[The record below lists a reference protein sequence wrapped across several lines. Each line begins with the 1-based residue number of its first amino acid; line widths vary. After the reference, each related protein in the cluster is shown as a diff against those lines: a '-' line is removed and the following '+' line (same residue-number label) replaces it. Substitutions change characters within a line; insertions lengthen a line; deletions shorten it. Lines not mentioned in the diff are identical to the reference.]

1 MARVLP
7 ATDNSTN
14 QFAML
19 KLPRDPGVHVHL
31 AENGLDALQR
41 LHHQRCDLAF
51 MDVQLPEMD
60 GLTATRVTLD
70 LPASSRTAV
79 RTGRAAPAVPDRL

>member
-7 ATDNSTN
+7 ATDNPTN

-19 KLPRDPGVHVHL
+19 KLPRDLGVHVDL

-51 MDVQLPEMD
+51 MDVLLPEID

-70 LPASSRTAV
+70 LPASSRTAARPGHTAPPV
-79 RTGRAAPAVPDRL
+79 LGRL